1 MPNLGCYRQKIGKMK
16 IKFNFLGYVFGL
28 LLVISISSCTG
39 FLEVVDALAS
49 IDTSSSTSSSASSFN
64 ALAAPSS
71 MATSTNVQA
80 PRSSQQISQ
89 LQNNISSLQAEYDN
103 LDVQLT
109 RMKEAN
115 KNATLAGNAAK
126 AQAMKK
132 SGNNYGSVNNMTR
145 LNVAKAGKQN
155 SKPYSQDVIL
165 AHTRKMSDLRLEIAS
180 LKNQLATLEGTQTTE
195 NNSVQKK
202 SESISKSQG
211 QICTVCAGSGV
222 CRGKSKCGGT
232 GKCATCNG
240 RGYYIVAG
248 DNVACPNCASGH
260 NGKCSRCNGTGKCS
274 SCNGTGYR

>member
-49 IDTSSSTSSSASSFN
+49 IDTSSSSTSSSASSFT

-103 LDVQLT
+103 LDAQLT

-165 AHTRKMSDLRLEIAS
+165 AHTRKMSDLRLKIAS

-195 NNSVQKK
+195 NNSVQKNRNQSLK
-202 SESISKSQG
+202 AKGKFVQYVQVQAFVE
-211 QICTVCAGSGV
+211 GSPSVEGPGNV
-222 CRGKSKCGGT
+222 RLVT
-232 GKCATCNG
+232 GEVT
-240 RGYYIVAG
+240 I
-248 DNVACPNCASGH
+248 
-260 NGKCSRCNGTGKCS
+260 
-274 SCNGTGYR
+274 